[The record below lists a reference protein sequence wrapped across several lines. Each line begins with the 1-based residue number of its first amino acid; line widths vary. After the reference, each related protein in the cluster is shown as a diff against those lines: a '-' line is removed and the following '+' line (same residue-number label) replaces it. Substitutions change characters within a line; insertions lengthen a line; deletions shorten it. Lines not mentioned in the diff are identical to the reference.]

1 MATEEYTISRLRTRV
16 AGLDDLLAGGL
27 PENSQNLVAGTL
39 SSGKTLLAF
48 EILYRN
54 AMAGIPCSFITIDQ
68 TVKDVLREVTGAMP
82 SLDCEKAMKAKLLNI
97 AEIQMDS
104 EFSSRE
110 SFLMFLSNVINAAR
124 SNSSKLIAIDSIS
137 LMRALFENNRSFT
150 RSLNF
155 MVESL
160 KYAELTTVIVTET
173 ASKVQAKVPGLFEES
188 MFDNVLRLKNYR
200 ENNIVKHKIAAVKM
214 RYAPM
219 KAGYASME
227 ITPDGI
233 VIGGIVNDE
242 DG

>member
-1 MATEEYTISRLRTRV
+1 MAAEEYTISRLRTRV

-124 SNSSKLIAIDSIS
+124 SNSSKLIAVDSIS

-155 MVESL
+155 
-160 KYAELTTVIVTET
+160 
-173 ASKVQAKVPGLFEES
+173 
-188 MFDNVLRLKNYR
+188 
-200 ENNIVKHKIAAVKM
+200 
-214 RYAPM
+214 
-219 KAGYASME
+219 
-227 ITPDGI
+227 
-233 VIGGIVNDE
+233 
-242 DG
+242 